1 MNIIILALEMIMISP
16 YENSRMGTY
25 GSGFGFSRGHG
36 FTRSDVCEN
45 VWKTGLSAVD
55 GGLCDGA
62 LSSSALHEIEPLRP
76 TDMPSLTGFAF
87 ALLARRLLSKPIV
100 WCVTSQQ
107 VGEYGQLYAH
117 GSQRF
122 GVSPSQIVFAKVDH
136 PLHLHFALEEALK
149 TDGVGAVMGEG
160 PLPSFTGSR
169 RLSLLARTHG
179 VPCMLLNPQPDDR
192 NGSAAH
198 TRWQV
203 EPIPGATDPHDPF
216 GPGVPTWNVALTRNR
231 GGNTSS
237 QPWRIVWDEQTHSFR
252 EMSEFLN
259 GSVREERTP
268 DDAVAAPMVGRPGV
282 GRAG

>member
-1 MNIIILALEMIMISP
+1 MTMDDK
-16 YENSRMGTY
+16 YFRT
-25 GSGFGFSRGHG
+25 GSDDGGFGFARGG
-36 FTRSDVCEN
+36 VFSPGSIDENRWTTGIRSLDRHLPGN
-45 VWKTGLSAVD
+45 
-55 GGLCDGA
+55 A
-62 LSSSALHEIEPLRP
+62 LSLSALHEIEPLRS

-87 ALLARRLLSKPIV
+87 ALLARRFMSKSVV

-122 GVSPSQIVFAKVDH
+122 GLSPSQIIFVKVGH
-136 PLHLHFALEEALK
+136 SVHLHFALEEALK
-149 TDGVGAVMGEG
+149 TDDVGAVMGEG

-169 RLSLLARTHG
+169 RLSMLARTQG
-179 VPCMLLNPQPDDR
+179 VPCVLLNPQPNDR

-198 TRWQV
+198 TRWKV
-203 EPIPGATDPHDPF
+203 ETMPGATDPHDPF
-216 GPGVPTWNVALTRNR
+216 GPGVPTWKVAMMRNR

-259 GSVREERTP
+259 GPVHEERTQ
-268 DDAVAAPMVGRPGV
+268 DAAFEAPLV